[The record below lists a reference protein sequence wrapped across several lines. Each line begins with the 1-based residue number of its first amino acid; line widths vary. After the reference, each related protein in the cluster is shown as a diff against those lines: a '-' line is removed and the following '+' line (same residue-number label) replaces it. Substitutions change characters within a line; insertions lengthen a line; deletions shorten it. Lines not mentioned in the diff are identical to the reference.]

1 MFEVHTQGRTFLLSA
16 SSADEMQSW
25 VGMLETLKQY
35 NRATTLHREAAN
47 RIVSAIGIDTLR
59 VMCD

>member
-1 MFEVHTQGRTFLLSA
+1 MFEVHTHSRIFYLSA

-35 NRATTLHREAAN
+35 RRTATMHAKLMRKVRAE
-47 RIVSAIGIDTLR
+47 
-59 VMCD
+59 C